1 MFNKKRQRTIAIII
15 VWILAIAM
23 IVTTFSFSVFAAGP
37 DQPGDASEDSGIIG
51 LAYGTP
57 PVSENEAGVGAS
69 DADVPQT
76 EQTAFS
82 QASGEET
89 AAAGTS
95 GNVSGTIERQLKDME
110 EVLEYIEKTYVDD
123 VDVNELIDGAYEGI
137 FDRLDPYSKYYKDS
151 GDGDSFMSQATGQF
165 YGIGVVFENTD
176 KGVSVKAFLADSP
189 AAKAGIM
196 TGDIMVSVDGISL
209 AGKTASEA
217 ASSVRASKAAT
228 AVIVVSRNG
237 ENKTFRVERKLIES
251 SSVSYKMA
259 DETTA
264 YVGISNFYASTPEE
278 FAKAWLDLKGNNS
291 QMSSMIVDVRN
302 NPGGLVSSAVTLS
315 NLFLDMGCTI
325 MNYTKDDAVVY
336 SYEADG
342 NKIVD
347 VPVSLLVNKGTASAA
362 EIFAGALQDN
372 YAAVL
377 VGGETYGKGMAQ
389 TVTELDSGAS
399 VKLSVYYF
407 TTPDNHT
414 IQGKGLTPSYIIYNG
429 DNKVAIS
436 RYKEMKTVAP
446 MDEGK
451 KYKPGEKGLNVY
463 AAQQR
468 LIILGYDSVKLNG
481 VLDEAT
487 VEAIRNIQKNA
498 GVYVYGAL
506 DFTTIDCLERE
517 YMRNVFGISEDIQLK
532 KAIELTK

>member
-23 IVTTFSFSVFAAGP
+23 VVTTFSFSVFAAEGG
-37 DQPGDASEDSGIIG
+37 QYGEDAEYNGIIG
-51 LAYGTP
+51 LAYNTAPGSET
-57 PVSENEAGVGAS
+57 VSGIAAS
-69 DADVPQT
+69 DSGAPEA
-76 EQTAFS
+76 EQTGVS
-82 QASGEET
+82 QYSGGET

-95 GNVSGTIERQLKDME
+95 AAVSGKIDQQLRDME

-137 FDRLDPYSKYYKDS
+137 FDRLDPYSEYYKDS

-165 YGIGVVFENTD
+165 YGIGVIFENTD
-176 KGVSVKAFLADSP
+176 NGVAVKAFLADSP

-209 AGKTASEA
+209 AGKTASET
-217 ASSVRASKAAT
+217 ASSVRASKALT

-237 ENKTFRVERKLIES
+237 ENKTFQVERKLIES
-251 SSVSYKMA
+251 TSVSYKMA

-315 NLFLDMGCTI
+315 NLFLDLGCTI
-325 MNYTKDDAVVY
+325 MNYTKDDTIVY

-347 VPVSLLVNKGTASAA
+347 VPVSVLVNKGTASAA

-389 TVTELDSGAS
+389 TVTELDNGAS

-429 DNKVAIS
+429 DNKAAIS
-436 RYKEMKTVAP
+436 RHKEMKTVAP

-451 KYKPGEKGLNVY
+451 KYKAGEKGLNVY

-481 VLDEAT
+481 ILDGATAEAL
-487 VEAIRNIQKNA
+487 RDIQKNA

-517 YMRNVFGISEDIQLK
+517 YQRNVFGISEDIQLK